1 MTAHQTSEGGQK
13 PLIPMQR
20 GTVALD
26 GFGEEEYATTTPWL
40 VETAVP
46 LTILNRYDFRGEGSS
61 TPAFS
66 PILLDFF
73 CSIKY

>member
-13 PLIPMQR
+13 PLIPMQH

-46 LTILNRYDFRGEGSS
+46 LTILNRYDFRGEGSR
-61 TPAFS
+61 
-66 PILLDFF
+66 
-73 CSIKY
+73 